1 MPFLSIIIP
10 VYNKEAYIEDCVHSI
25 LNQTFTD
32 FELILVNDGSTDNS
46 GSKCRQLKT
55 EDDRII
61 VINQSNAG
69 ASAARNAGLKA
80 ATGRYIGFIDS
91 DDTIESDMYQLL
103 VNNALHYDADISVC
117 RLKVIFPNKIVGPTE
132 SRGAVLLNHDEALS
146 ACLKGDLDRS
156 ANNKI
161 YKAAI
166 AQQIEFEGRIYEDIF
181 YTCKAFIQAQTTIFE
196 NVVKYNYIVRDNSV
210 SMSTFNPKYIE
221 TIDVSGKMVE
231 MVSAHSKK
239 CIPEAQAFDI
249 VANISLLNLLLLA
262 EKNKYMASYKRVVST
277 LKKYRPFINLSAGLA
292 SKHKYA
298 FKLFSVSPKLYT
310 WLMYLYC
317 IATGAE
323 VTKRVKKAAA

>member
-1 MPFLSIIIP
+1 MPFLSIIVP
-10 VYNKEAYIEDCVHSI
+10 VYNKEAYIEDCVRSI
-25 LNQTFTD
+25 LDQTFTD

-46 GSKCRQLKT
+46 GLKCGHLKAG
-55 EDDRII
+55 DNRII
-61 VINQSNAG
+61 VINQANAG
-69 ASAARNAGLKA
+69 ASAARNTGLKA
-80 ATGRYIGFIDS
+80 ATGNYIGFIDS
-91 DDTIESDMYQLL
+91 DDTIERDMYELL
-103 VNNALHYDADISVC
+103 VNNALKYDADISVC
-117 RLKVIFPNKIVGPTE
+117 RLKVIFPNKIVGPAE
-132 SRGAVLLNHDEALS
+132 SKGTVLLNHDEALS

-161 YKAAI
+161 YKSTVAK
-166 AQQIEFEGRIYEDIF
+166 QIEFEGRIYEDVL
-181 YTCKAFIQAQTTIFE
+181 YTCKAFIYAQTTVLE

-221 TIDVSGKMVE
+221 TIDVSGKIME
-231 MVSAHSKK
+231 LVSAHNKN

-262 EKNKYMASYKRVVST
+262 GKDKYMASYKRVVNT
-277 LKKYRPFINLSAGLA
+277 LKSYRHFIGFSTALA

-298 FKLFSVSPKLYT
+298 FKLFSASPKLYT

-323 VTKRVKKAAA
+323 VTKRVKKAA